1 MLPDDLTNQQPNQDV
16 GLNGLLAGF
25 GQQPAFA
32 IPPDMFKYYLGRL
45 GSGNTLPPDLYKDYQ
60 GRLGSGNTIGQNT
73 IGQNTTGSGFGF
85 NMPTLAL
92 GLQGLNSLG
101 SLYMGTKSLGLANKQ
116 FESAQKFATA
126 NLANQTHAYND
137 TLAQRIRRVG
147 SGVGTSKEEMDAEYA
162 RRKLPASA

>member
-1 MLPDDLTNQQPNQDV
+1 MADYSLVPNAQQQMGSWGQPNLNLMGQVPPPPMFNYSPSLDMGGGT
-16 GLNGLLAGF
+16 GLKMPGAGGYNGMANWGAG
-25 GQQPAFA
+25 AA
-32 IPPDMFKYYLGRL
+32 
-45 GSGNTLPPDLYKDYQ
+45 GNSP
-60 GRLGSGNTIGQNT
+60 S
-73 IGQNTTGSGFGF
+73 SGFGM

-92 GLQGLNSLG
+92 GLQGLSSLG

>member
-1 MLPDDLTNQQPNQDV
+1 MPFDDLTNQQFNQDV
-16 GLNGLLAGF
+16 GLNGLIAGF

-45 GSGNTLPPDLYKDYQ
+45 GSGNTLPTDLYKDYQ
-60 GRLGSGNTIGQNT
+60 GQLGSKNT

-92 GLQGLNSLG
+92 GLQGLSSLG

>member
-1 MLPDDLTNQQPNQDV
+1 MPPYDLTNQQPNQGI
-16 GLNGLLAGF
+16 GLNSLLTSF
-25 GQQPAFA
+25 GQQP
-32 IPPDMFKYYLGRL
+32 PPPMFNYSPSLDMGGGTGLKMPGAGGYNDMANWGA
-45 GSGNTLPPDLYKDYQ
+45 GAAGNSL
-60 GRLGSGNTIGQNT
+60 
-73 IGQNTTGSGFGF
+73 GSGFGM

-92 GLQGLNSLG
+92 GLQGLSSLG

>member
-1 MLPDDLTNQQPNQDV
+1 MADYSLVPNAQQQMGSWGQPNLNLMGQVPPPPMFNYSPSLDMGGGT
-16 GLNGLLAGF
+16 GLKMPGAGGYNGMANWGAG
-25 GQQPAFA
+25 AA
-32 IPPDMFKYYLGRL
+32 
-45 GSGNTLPPDLYKDYQ
+45 GNSL
-60 GRLGSGNTIGQNT
+60 
-73 IGQNTTGSGFGF
+73 GSGFGM
-85 NMPTLAL
+85 NMPTFAL
-92 GLQGLNSLG
+92 GLQGLSSLG

>member
-1 MLPDDLTNQQPNQDV
+1 MPPYDLTNQQPNQGI
-16 GLNGLLAGF
+16 GLNSLLTSF
-25 GQQPAFA
+25 GQQPPAMTLDPSASAMTPNLFNYSLGQSGS
-32 IPPDMFKYYLGRL
+32 KYSPGL
-45 GSGNTLPPDLYKDYQ
+45 N
-60 GRLGSGNTIGQNT
+60 N
-73 IGQNTTGSGFGF
+73 TGSGFGF

-92 GLQGLNSLG
+92 GLQGLGSLG

-147 SGVGTSKEEMDAEYA
+147 SGNGTSKEEMDAEIA
-162 RRKLPASA
+162 QRKLPAYA